1 MVFLPVA
8 GHDRVAAGG
17 ITVHLVLAYHAGC
30 RILRDHKTGIQS
42 GIGNQKFRQSP
53 KAHDQ
58 LRDTAFGNITQL
70 SQSIARKSYEIAN
83 GWPWKLPP
91 EMILSSSGKI
101 VGLSVTELISV
112 SNTPETYRIA
122 SFVAPCTCGMQ
133 RNEYGSCTCSFFRL
147 ISSLPSRMRR
157 KASPVSICPGC
168 GRICWMQSIKGS
180 IRPSKAS
187 SDKAAIRSA
196 RFDTA
201 KHASGQTRRWHS

>member
-1 MVFLPVA
+1 
-8 GHDRVAAGG
+8 
-17 ITVHLVLAYHAGC
+17 
-30 RILRDHKTGIQS
+30 
-42 GIGNQKFRQSP
+42 
-53 KAHDQ
+53 
-58 LRDTAFGNITQL
+58 
-70 SQSIARKSYEIAN
+70 
-83 GWPWKLPP
+83 
-91 EMILSSSGKI
+91 MILSSSGKI

-201 KHASGQTRRWHS
+201 KARIRANTPLALINCVPFSNANPSLLIRRTGFQANSSRTLIASLFFPL